1 YELRPLATIAT
12 ALTRQDVSGYPAG
25 GWNTSQTVP
34 QTRLVRA
41 LIRNPRDGT
50 AELVSGSAADLV
62 VWSEDPMADDP
73 GALRRAEAMLT
84 IVAGRV
90 AYSRALV
97 SLRP

>member
-1 YELRPLATIAT
+1 
-12 ALTRQDVSGYPAG
+12 
-25 GWNTSQTVP
+25 
-34 QTRLVRA
+34 
-41 LIRNPRDGT
+41 
-50 AELVSGSAADLV
+50 
-62 VWSEDPMADDP
+62 MADDP